1 MTPQDFAT
9 LAAFVYGPDWRGPLA
24 DDAGMRS
31 DNLRRLVDG
40 RRPVPPGVAEFI
52 MRRAADRWLLR
63 GWADH
68 APPAGLSPA
77 TAADLD
83 ARIGAARS
91 WGNSGQPS
99 TPAAAS
105 EEP

>member
-52 MRRAADRWLLR
+52 MRRTSDRWLLR
-63 GWADH
+63 GWADQ
-68 APPAGLSPA
+68 APPPGLSPA
-77 TAADLD
+77 TAAELD
-83 ARIGAARS
+83 RRIGAARS
-91 WGNSGQPS
+91 WTAVDRPP
-99 TPAAAS
+99 TPAPAS